1 MSTVDFSGAQ
11 WIRSSYSTDGE
22 NSNCVEVAWRK
33 SSYSTSGQN
42 SECVEVAFVT
52 PSVAVRDSKSPE
64 AGHLTVSPSAWA
76 GFVARVR

>member
-1 MSTVDFSGAQ
+1 MSTVDLFGAQ
-11 WIRSSYSTDGE
+11 WFKSSHSGSGDG
-22 NSNCVEVAWRK
+22 SACVEIAWLK
-33 SSYSTSGQN
+33 SSYSTGGN
-42 SECVEVAFVT
+42 NAECVEVAFVT